1 MSDEDEKQATDESRS
16 PLVGDLAGLGK
27 LANSKLT
34 QSAYEDLRAVGA
46 TEQGGKL
53 VADTIK
59 ALRLFTAPI
68 QLLALGQDLLEKRL
82 ERVRNKVPEER
93 QIEAHPQIAGP
104 ILQNLRFMVD
114 GDILT
119 EMYLNLLARAIDRD
133 RVGEANPAFV
143 KIIEQLCPDEA
154 LLLLKIRNSKSLPYY
169 KYQPD
174 QILLEGYEITIAQTG
189 YYNLYVKHLCALNL
203 LEPWYRAPRI
213 SSNEPGSLRYR
224 ISRILDDSSH
234 RLGNLQSQI
243 NRTLEGIERVL
254 AKQNEKPQGYRPTE
268 FGSLFIHACIPE
280 DFDIADWGKV
290 KDSAAEPS
298 SEESS

>member
-1 MSDEDEKQATDESRS
+1 MSDQDEKPATEESGS
-16 PLVGDLAGLGK
+16 PMVSDLVGLGK
-27 LANSKLT
+27 LADSKLV
-34 QSAYEDLRAVGA
+34 QSLYKDLEKAGVP
-46 TEQGGKL
+46 EQSGKL
-53 VADTIK
+53 LTDTIK
-59 ALRLFTAPI
+59 AFRLFTAPI

-154 LLLLKIRNSKSLPYY
+154 LLLLKIRDSKSLPYY

-174 QILLEGYEITIAQTG
+174 QILLERYEITIAQTG

-213 SSNEPGSLRYR
+213 SSDEPGSLQYR
-224 ISRILDDSSH
+224 ISHILSDSSNKLESLRH
-234 RLGNLQSQI
+234 QV
-243 NRTLEGIERVL
+243 NRMLEEIERVVK
-254 AKQNEKPQGYRPTE
+254 KQNEKPRDYRLTE

-280 DFDIADWGKV
+280 DFDVADWGKAPA
-290 KDSAAEPS
+290 SMAEPS
-298 SEESS
+298 PEESS